1 MEHLFCERED
11 GKTMPLKDWLLE
23 SSEEEGMMK
32 EEHANQEEQAR
43 QKYVRLLEARY
54 EEEWKELRYM
64 EGKV

>member
-1 MEHLFCERED
+1 
-11 GKTMPLKDWLLE
+11 MPLKDWLLE